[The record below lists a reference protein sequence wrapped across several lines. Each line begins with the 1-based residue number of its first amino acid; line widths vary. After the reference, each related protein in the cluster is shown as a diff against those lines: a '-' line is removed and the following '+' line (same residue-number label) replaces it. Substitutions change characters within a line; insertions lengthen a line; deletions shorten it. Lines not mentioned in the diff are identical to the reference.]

1 MTDVIC
7 SLRSLGNSFKAT
19 EAFLDAR
26 KEDDNFRGGKK
37 KVHVAGDFLRQS
49 SSNCSHSSP
58 TLSLGHTVNL
68 SSRDTEILMVLLS
81 KHLCKSSVSS
91 HSESSAH
98 SVHVSRRSHVTSPPL
113 QGTEVM
119 IYPSKFF
126 PVKHEAFSGRPDILQ
141 PDTVSGGGTMNVFK
155 GSLHIDTATLRKIY
169 SKEQQT
175 GPEVSR

>member
-1 MTDVIC
+1 MTDVIH

-19 EAFLDAR
+19 EAFLDVR

-49 SSNCSHSSP
+49 SCSRSSP
-58 TLSLGHTVNL
+58 TLSLGHTVHL
-68 SSRDTEILMVLLS
+68 PSHDTEMLMVLLS

-98 SVHVSRRSHVTSPPL
+98 SVRVSRRSHITSPPL

-119 IYPSKFF
+119 VCPCKFP
-126 PVKHEAFSGRPDILQ
+126 PVKHMRPFQEDPDILQ
-141 PDTVSGGGTMNVFK
+141 LDTVSGVGDHK
-155 GSLHIDTATLRKIY
+155 CR
-169 SKEQQT
+169 
-175 GPEVSR
+175 